1 MTIRLFVVYSFLFA
15 GALSAQTAEQYASSV
30 TAEHWISMCRP
41 LLDAQ
46 VNADGTLTVR
56 TDTDTDQFDAG
67 QCSGA
72 LDTIGVLLALVDN
85 GKPVLGV
92 CQPLK
97 HSLIQ
102 WVNIF
107 TDYAKRHP
115 KRYQE
120 PFAFVMLAALQE
132 AYPCTPK

>member
-1 MTIRLFVVYSFLFA
+1 
-15 GALSAQTAEQYASSV
+15 
-30 TAEHWISMCRP
+30 MCRP
-41 LLDAQ
+41 LLDAG
-46 VNADGTLTVR
+46 VNSDGTLKLRTN
-56 TDTDTDQFDAG
+56 TDTEQFDAG

-97 HSLIQ
+97 HSLVQ

-120 PFAFVMLAALQE
+120 PFAFVVLAALQE
-132 AYPCTPK
+132 AYPCPAK